1 MACGL
6 TPDQIAKGDYSKSDV
21 MAGLDIARHF
31 GQNPITF
38 LRELATAPAW
48 MVDMLAW
55 YVSVDT
61 AGRSEA

>member
-6 TPDQIAKGDYSKSDV
+6 TPAQIGKGEFARSDV
-21 MAGLDIARHF
+21 MIGLDIARHF

-48 MVDMLAW
+48 LVDLLGW

-61 AGRSEA
+61 ASRSDV